1 MENWLTGSPIPG
13 MILWAILYVSDY
25 YLTLRAAKGF
35 GKIGHFHYE
44 GSYELTPQ
52 YQQDIDSRTLISK
65 RHLTFLAF
73 YMLLILL
80 LWWIFA
86 KLLYLQWAYSFY
98 LGMFLLLET
107 SVHMRH
113 FRNLYLIR
121 VVQRDGGVE
130 GEIKYL
136 KRFSYKISAFDLYL
150 FAALYLVTATITL
163 SPFFLGGAVM
173 CAGVGLK
180 HSRYAKLAMKNQLNT
195 TSLDKNANPS

>member
-1 MENWLTGSPIPG
+1 MENWLTSNPIPG
-13 MILWAILYVSDY
+13 IVLWAILYISDY

-35 GKIGHFHYE
+35 EKIGHFHYE

-52 YQQDIDSRTLISK
+52 YQQDIDSRTPISK
-65 RHLTFLAF
+65 KHLTSLVF
-73 YMLLILL
+73 YTVLILL

-86 KLLYLQWAYSFY
+86 KLLNLQLVYSFY
-98 LGMFLLLET
+98 LGMLLLLET

-121 VVQRDGGVE
+121 VVQKDGGVE

-150 FAALYLVTATITL
+150 FSALYLITAVITFSL
-163 SPFFLGGAVM
+163 FFLGGAVM
-173 CAGVGLK
+173 CAGMGFR
-180 HSRYAKLAMKNQLNT
+180 HSRYAKAAIKKQLDMPT
-195 TSLDKNANPS
+195 MDKNANPS